1 MENPKKVKKGPIRV
15 GISIGDINGI
25 GPEVI
30 MKALNDSRM
39 LDNCTVVIY
48 GSSKVLN
55 FHKKPLGL
63 QDFNYVSIKS
73 ADEVKS
79 RKINVINIWDEE
91 ITFELGKATE
101 SGGKYAFES
110 LESAT
115 KDLAS
120 GKVDVLVTAPIS
132 KDAMG
137 KMGFKFPGHTEY
149 LADMAGQEEAL
160 MLMVSPTLRVGLVT
174 SHIAL
179 KDVPTAV
186 TTEKVFAKIK
196 AFNESLK
203 KDFGIRRPRIAVFG
217 VNPHAGEN
225 GKMGSEESEAINP
238 AIAKAKGLDILAFG
252 PYPADGFFGSSSKS
266 EFDGVLAMYHD
277 QGLAA
282 FKALSFDEGVNFTAG
297 LPVIRTSPDHG
308 TAFDIAGQ
316 NKASGDSMR
325 NAIYLAMDVY
335 KTHAF
340 EKEINANPLEISK
353 RDKKDRE
360 FRNDDRG
367 GHRKPQGGSKKET
380 KES

>member
-39 LDNCTVVIY
+39 LDNCTIVIY

-79 RKINVINIWDEE
+79 RKINLINIWDEE

-174 SHIAL
+174 SH
-179 KDVPTAV
+179 
-186 TTEKVFAKIK
+186 
-196 AFNESLK
+196 
-203 KDFGIRRPRIAVFG
+203 
-217 VNPHAGEN
+217 
-225 GKMGSEESEAINP
+225 
-238 AIAKAKGLDILAFG
+238 
-252 PYPADGFFGSSSKS
+252 
-266 EFDGVLAMYHD
+266 
-277 QGLAA
+277 
-282 FKALSFDEGVNFTAG
+282 LSVQYD
-297 LPVIRTSPDHG
+297 
-308 TAFDIAGQ
+308 
-316 NKASGDSMR
+316 
-325 NAIYLAMDVY
+325 
-335 KTHAF
+335 
-340 EKEINANPLEISK
+340 
-353 RDKKDRE
+353 
-360 FRNDDRG
+360 
-367 GHRKPQGGSKKET
+367 
-380 KES
+380 